1 MADTQRTR
9 AALLTLM
16 ADNTTGQISA
26 QDFRDFMVTVMQTEF
41 ANPEDFWKQPS
52 PKQIS
57 TDKTARGWIDYSQIV
72 VSTCSFGVPVALTL
86 SGTWINAN
94 VNNSAANA
102 VLGVPMDSYVSGT
115 STAQIL
121 RCGLI
126 YDSALSA
133 RFSDFVGRPVFL
145 QSGTAG
151 TVPSVTTTTNSTKI
165 IGYVE
170 VQSDG
175 GTSNIWRFCPTD
187 WSVKGS

>member
-52 PKQIS
+52 PKQIT
-57 TDKTARGWIDYSQIV
+57 TDKTCRGWIDYSQIV
-72 VSTCSFGVPVALTL
+72 VSTCSFGVPVALTA

-102 VLGVPMDSYVSGT
+102 VLGIPLDSYASAT

-121 RCGLI
+121 RYGLI
-126 YDSALSA
+126 YDTTNSGL
-133 RFSDFVGRPVFL
+133 FSDYVGRPVFL

-151 TVPSVTTTTNSTKI
+151 TRPTISGTTNSSKI
-165 IGYVE
+165 IGFVE

-175 GTSNIWRFCPTD
+175 TTSNIWRFCPTD